1 MSTLH
6 TVNKSPFERNS
17 LTTCLSVAGNGSTIL
32 LIEDGVAGAL
42 QNTTVA
48 QSISDAMASGVKFAV
63 LGEDLNARGLAAN
76 RVMDGISVVDY
87 AGFVQLATEHDN
99 VQSWL

>member
-17 LTTCLSVAGNGSTIL
+17 LDTCLSVTGSDATVL
-32 LIEDGVAGAL
+32 MIEDGVSGAL
-42 QNTTVA
+42 QNTVA
-48 QSISDAMASGVKFAV
+48 SSSISDAMSKGVKFAV
-63 LGEDLNARGLAAN
+63 LGEDLNARGLSAD
-76 RVMDGISVVDY
+76 RVMDGFTVVDY
-87 AGFVQLATEHDN
+87 AGFVQLAADHDN

>member
-17 LTTCLSVAGNGSTIL
+17 LTTCLSVAGDGSTVL
-32 LIEDGVAGAL
+32 MIEDGVAGAL
-42 QNTTVA
+42 QNTTA
-48 QSISDAMASGVKFAV
+48 SADIAGAMANGVKFAV
-63 LGEDLNARGLAAN
+63 LGEDLNARGLAAD
-76 RVMDGISVVDY
+76 RVMDGINVVDY
-87 AGFVQLATEHDN
+87 AGFVQLAADHDN

>member
-17 LTTCLSVAGNGSTIL
+17 LDTCLSLVGNDSTVL
-32 LIEDGVAGAL
+32 LIEDGVAAAL
-42 QNTTVA
+42 QNTTA
-48 QSISDAMASGVKFAV
+48 SPAISDAMSKGVKFAV
-63 LGEDLNARGLAAN
+63 LGADLGARGLSAD
-76 RVMDGISVVDY
+76 RILEGISVVDY
-87 AGFVQLATEHDN
+87 AGFVQLAADHDN

>member
-6 TVNKSPFERNS
+6 TVNKSPFERTS
-17 LTTCLSVAGNGSTIL
+17 LDTCLSLAGNGSTVL

-42 QNTTVA
+42 QNTTA
-48 QSISDAMASGVKFAV
+48 TQGISDAMGKGVKFAV
-63 LGEDLNARGLAAN
+63 LGEDLNARGLSAE

-87 AGFVQLATEHDN
+87 AGFVQLAADHDN
-99 VQSWL
+99 VQNWL

>member
-17 LTTCLSVAGNGSTIL
+17 LDTCLSVIAADSTVL
-32 LIEDGVAGAL
+32 MIEDGVSGAL
-42 QNTTVA
+42 QNTTA
-48 QSISDAMASGVKFAV
+48 STAISDAMGKGVKFAV
-63 LGEDLNARGLAAN
+63 LGEDLDARGLAKD
-76 RVMDGISVVDY
+76 RVIDGISVVDDS
-87 AGFVQLATEHDN
+87 GFVQLAADHDN

>member
-17 LTTCLSVAGNGSTIL
+17 LDTCLSVAGEGSTVL

-42 QNTTVA
+42 QSTTA
-48 QSISDAMASGVKFAV
+48 SASISDAMGKGVKFAV
-63 LGEDLNARGLAAN
+63 LGEDLAARGLATD

-87 AGFVQLATEHDN
+87 VGFVQLSTEHDN

>member
-17 LTTCLSVAGNGSTIL
+17 LTTCLSVAGNGSTVL
-32 LIEDGVAGAL
+32 MIEDGVAGAL
-42 QNTTVA
+42 QNTTA
-48 QSISDAMASGVKFAV
+48 SQSISDAMGAGVKFAV
-63 LGEDLNARGLAAN
+63 LGEDLSARGLSSD

>member
-17 LTTCLSVAGNGSTIL
+17 LATCLSIVSKDSTIL
-32 LIEDGVAGAL
+32 FIEDGVTGAL
-42 QNTTVA
+42 QNTTA
-48 QSISDAMASGVKFAV
+48 TTGITDAMDRGVKVAV
-63 LGEDLNARGLAAN
+63 LGEDLNARGLPSGQ
-76 RVMDGISVVDY
+76 VIDGISVVDY
-87 AGFVQLATEHDN
+87 TGFVQLAVDHDN

>member
-17 LTTCLSVAGNGSTIL
+17 LDTCLTVAATDSTVL
-32 LIEDGVAGAL
+32 MYEDGVAGAL
-42 QNTTVA
+42 QNTSA
-48 QSISDAMASGVKFAV
+48 SSAISDAMGQGVKFAV
-63 LGEDLNARGLAAN
+63 LGEDLDARGLSSD

-87 AGFVQLATEHDN
+87 AGFVQLAADHDN

>member
-17 LTTCLSVAGNGSTIL
+17 LDTCLSLAGNDSTVL

-42 QNTTVA
+42 QDTTA
-48 QSISDAMASGVKFAV
+48 AASISDAMGKGIKFAV
-63 LGEDLNARGLAAN
+63 LGEDLNARGLSAE
-76 RVMDGISVVDY
+76 RVINGISVVDY
-87 AGFVQLATEHDN
+87 AGFVQLAADHDN

>member
-17 LTTCLSVAGNGSTIL
+17 LDTCLSVTGTDATVL
-32 LIEDGVAGAL
+32 MIEDGVSGAL
-42 QNTTVA
+42 QDTVA
-48 QSISDAMASGVKFAV
+48 STRISDAMGKGVKFAV
-63 LGEDLNARGLAAN
+63 LGEDLNARGLSAD

-87 AGFVQLATEHDN
+87 AGFVQLAADHDN

>member
-6 TVNKSPFERNS
+6 TVNKSPFDRNS
-17 LTTCLSVAGNGSTIL
+17 LNTCLSLAGNDSTVL

-42 QNTTVA
+42 QNTSA
-48 QSISDAMASGVKFAV
+48 SDSISAAMGNGVKFAV
-63 LGEDLNARGLAAN
+63 LGEDLNARGLAAD
-76 RVMDGISVVDY
+76 RVMDGVSVVDY
-87 AGFVQLATEHDN
+87 AGFVQLAADHDN

>member
-6 TVNKSPFERNS
+6 TVNKSPFERSS
-17 LTTCLSVAGNGSTIL
+17 LDTCLSVVSNDSTVL

-42 QNTTVA
+42 QNTTA
-48 QSISDAMASGVKFAV
+48 SSSIADAMGNGVKFAV
-63 LGEDLNARGLAAN
+63 LGEDLGARGLSAD

-87 AGFVQLATEHDN
+87 AGFVQLAADHDN

>member
-6 TVNKSPFERNS
+6 TVNKSPFEKNS
-17 LTTCLSVAGNGSTIL
+17 LDTCLSLAGNDSTVL

-42 QNTTVA
+42 QNTTA
-48 QSISDAMASGVKFAV
+48 SPSISDAMSSGVKFAV
-63 LGEDLNARGLAAN
+63 LGEDLNARGLPAD
-76 RVMDGISVVDY
+76 RIIEGISVVDY
-87 AGFVQLATEHDN
+87 AGFVQLAADHDN

>member
-48 QSISDAMASGVKFAV
+48 QSISDAMGSGVKFAV
-63 LGEDLNARGLAAN
+63 LGEDLNARGLAKD

>member
-17 LTTCLSVAGNGSTIL
+17 LDTCLSLVNSDSTVL

-42 QNTTVA
+42 QNTTA
-48 QSISDAMASGVKFAV
+48 SPGISDAMGKGVKFAV
-63 LGEDLNARGLAAN
+63 LGEDLSARGLSAD
-76 RVMDGISVVDY
+76 RVIDGFSVVNY
-87 AGFVQLATEHDN
+87 VGFVQLAADHDN

>member
-6 TVNKSPFERNS
+6 TVNKSPFEKNS
-17 LTTCLSVAGNGSTIL
+17 LDTCLLLIKNDSTVL

-42 QNTTVA
+42 KNTTA
-48 QSISDAMASGVKFAV
+48 SQGIADAMGEGVKFAV
-63 LGEDLNARGLAAN
+63 LGEDLNARGLPAD
-76 RVMDGISVVDY
+76 RVIDGISVVDY
-87 AGFVQLATEHDN
+87 AGFVQLAAEHDN

>member
-17 LTTCLSVAGNGSTIL
+17 LDTCLSVTGTDATVL
-32 LIEDGVAGAL
+32 MIEDGVSGA
-42 QNTTVA
+42 QQDTVA
-48 QSISDAMASGVKFAV
+48 SARISDAMGKGVKFAV
-63 LGEDLNARGLAAN
+63 LGEDLNARGLSTD
-76 RVMDGISVVDY
+76 RVMDGVSVVDY
-87 AGFVQLATEHDN
+87 AGFVQLAADHDN

>member
-17 LTTCLSVAGNGSTIL
+17 LDTCLTLTSDDSTVL
-32 LIEDGVAGAL
+32 LFEDGVAGAL
-42 QNTTVA
+42 QNTIV
-48 QSISDAMASGVKFAV
+48 SPLISEAMSSGVKFAV
-63 LGEDLNARGLAAN
+63 LGEDLNARGLSTD

-87 AGFVQLATEHDN
+87 AGFVQLAADHDN

>member
-17 LTTCLSVAGNGSTIL
+17 LDTCLSVTGADATVL
-32 LIEDGVAGAL
+32 MIEDGVSGAL
-42 QNTTVA
+42 QETA
-48 QSISDAMASGVKFAV
+48 ASSSIAEAMGKGVKFAV
-63 LGEDLNARGLAAN
+63 LGEDLNARGLSAE

-87 AGFVQLATEHDN
+87 AGFVQLAADHDN

>member
-17 LTTCLSVAGNGSTIL
+17 LDTCLMVVKNDSSVL
-32 LIEDGVAGAL
+32 LIEDGVAAAL
-42 QNTTVA
+42 QNTTA
-48 QSISDAMASGVKFAV
+48 SQSIVQAMAEGVKFAV
-63 LGEDLNARGLAAN
+63 LGEDLNARGLPAD
-76 RVMDGISVVDY
+76 RLIDGISVVDY
-87 AGFVQLATEHDN
+87 SGFVQLAADHDN

>member
-6 TVNKSPFERNS
+6 TVNKSPFERTS
-17 LTTCLSVAGNGSTIL
+17 LDTCLSVVGTDSTVL
-32 LIEDGVAGAL
+32 MIEDGVSGAL
-42 QNTTVA
+42 QNTTA
-48 QSISDAMASGVKFAV
+48 SGAISDAMGKGVKFAV
-63 LGEDLNARGLAAN
+63 LGEDLDARGLSKD

-87 AGFVQLATEHDN
+87 SGFVQLAADHDN

>member
-17 LTTCLSVAGNGSTIL
+17 LDTCLSVAGGDATVL
-32 LIEDGVAGAL
+32 LIEDGVSGAL
-42 QNTTVA
+42 QDTVA
-48 QSISDAMASGVKFAV
+48 SSRISDAMGKGVKFAV
-63 LGEDLNARGLAAN
+63 LGEDLNARGLSAD
-76 RVMDGISVVDY
+76 RVMDGIDVVNY
-87 AGFVQLATEHDN
+87 AGFVQLAADHDN

>member
-17 LTTCLSVAGNGSTIL
+17 LDTCLTLAGENSTVL

-42 QNTTVA
+42 QNTTA
-48 QSISDAMASGVKFAV
+48 APSISDAMSSGVKFAV
-63 LGEDLNARGLAAN
+63 LGEDLNARGLSTD
-76 RVMDGISVVDY
+76 RVINGISVVDY
-87 AGFVQLATEHDN
+87 AGFVQLAADHDN